1 MDILNVIEHM
11 NEVEINEFVNYGSNT
26 EATETSTITTDTST
40 ITTDTSTITT
50 DIYTQKIDIS
60 TTINEM
66 HENIIENNTECNHE
80 ENKQEDD
87 IRVEYYENDEEY
99 YEEDDNQIY
108 YEDDYKQVCL
118 FYEEDTEIYSEELM
132 DSYHSKKNFGNWHY
146 AKRIISHSYENKQAT
161 EFFWDYL
168 ERQFKENSDNFSNI
182 FKVYY
187 KNDLDIDIIY
197 EFDSD
202 VARYVVDNLKIQ
214 EYKPKGYIFSGDENQ
229 NKWEFKIIVI
239 TTKGIYSANRYI
251 TDSIIGCY

>member
-11 NEVEINEFVNYGSNT
+11 NEVEISEFVNHGSNT
-26 EATETSTITTDTST
+26 EATDTSTIDTSTNDTST
-40 ITTDTSTITT
+40 ITTDTPTITT
-50 DIYTQKIDIS
+50 DIYTLKIDIS

-66 HENIIENNTECNHE
+66 HENIIENHTECNYE
-80 ENKQEDD
+80 ENKQEDYIQEED
-87 IRVEYYENDEEY
+87 KEY
-99 YEEDDNQIY
+99 YEEEDNQIY

-132 DSYHSKKNFGNWHY
+132 ISYHSKKNFGNWHY

-161 EFFWDYL
+161 VFFWDYL
-168 ERQFKENSDNFSNI
+168 ERQLKENSDDFRNI

-187 KNDLDIDIIY
+187 KNNLDIDIIY

-214 EYKPKGYIFSGDENQ
+214 EYIPKGYIFSGDENQ